1 MNWVDIV
8 VIIVLALSFLGGL
21 KEGAVRTF
29 SSLIALVISI
39 PLAGLSYRWPA
50 SLLAFLPG
58 EHWEN
63 FIGFYISLGIIIV
76 ILYLIFFF
84 PRKMV
89 GAVWNKG
96 VVYRLLGGGFNLLVG
111 IIGAVVFTLIVQT
124 FPIFDRLAE
133 WVGSSDVL
141 ATLTDSFRFV
151 QSMLPE
157 IFHGTIV
164 TY

>member
-29 SSLIALVISI
+29 SSLIALVIGI

-50 SLLAFLPG
+50 ALLSFLPG
-58 EHWEN
+58 ENWEN
-63 FIGFYISLGIIIV
+63 FIGFYINLGIIIV

-96 VVYRLLGGGFNLLVG
+96 VVYRLLGGGFNLLGAV
-111 IIGAVVFTLIVQT
+111 IGAALFTLIVQA

-133 WVGSSDVL
+133 WVGSSHVL
-141 ATLTDSFRFV
+141 AALTDSFRFV
-151 QSMLPE
+151 QSMLPDVFQE
-157 IFHGTIV
+157 TII